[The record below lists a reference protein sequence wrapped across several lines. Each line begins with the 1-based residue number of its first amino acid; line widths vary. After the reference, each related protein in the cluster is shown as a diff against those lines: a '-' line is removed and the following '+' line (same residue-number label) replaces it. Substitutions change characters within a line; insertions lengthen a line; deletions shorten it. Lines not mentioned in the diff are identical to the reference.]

1 MLRRSLSN
9 VSLKTTRYPSP
20 RIGCGVRAGG
30 LARRAA
36 CRRAGLGAGWGHT
49 LSPAA
54 PASLVDA
61 ARHEIASTPWER
73 PTPSIASTEA
83 AVTLAATRMRLKK
96 DWIEI
101 RGRSDTLL
109 RSGSLTFRPAAPN
122 VWIDTLAAN
131 CGLAVGG
138 GARGTAAKEGE
149 VLRQVNIPRAS
160 ASAEVGW
167 SSLADDVTE
176 SAYRLSGCGRS

>member
-1 MLRRSLSN
+1 M
-9 VSLKTTRYPSP
+9 SLKTTRYPSP
-20 RIGCGVRAGG
+20 RIGRGVRAGG
-30 LARRAA
+30 GARRTTPRAA
-36 CRRAGLGAGWGHT
+36 GFGAGWGRT
-49 LSPAA
+49 LSPTA

-73 PTPSIASTEA
+73 PTPSMASTET
-83 AVTLAATRMRLKK
+83 AVTLAARRMRLKK

-109 RSGSLTFRPAAPN
+109 RPGSLTFRPAARN
-122 VWIDTLAAN
+122 GWIDTLASN

-138 GARGTAAKEGE
+138 GALGTAAKEGK

-167 SSLADDVTE
+167 SSLADDVTQ
-176 SAYRLSGCGRS
+176 SAYLLYGCGRS